1 MMEQNQDQT
10 NEVEQEENCP
20 VEENTQEKDNTKK
33 PSKAQ
38 RIRSAI
44 FELLV
49 YVAIIV
55 VCVMVVPRYVIQ
67 RTIVD
72 GTSMEATLQD
82 QDNLLVDKLSYRFSD
97 PKRFDVIVFYPY
109 GRENEDYYI
118 KRVIGLPGET
128 IQIVGDT
135 IYIDGKVLK
144 ENYGKDPMTE
154 SGIAS
159 EPLKLGKDEY
169 FVLGDNREVSEDSR
183 YEEVGPVSRDK
194 IEGRAV
200 LRIYPLNKFG
210 TLRSQGTK
218 AKAAERGSDAD
229 TDDAK
234 VVAIDAGHQSRGNS
248 STEPVGPG
256 SSVRKAKVAGGAT
269 GVSSHVPEYKI
280 NLSVAKKL
288 RKELELRGYK
298 VVMIRTKNNV
308 NISNKQR
315 AQIANK
321 SGADIY
327 VRIHADSSASSSV
340 RGASALYPSTKNRY
354 VGKLSAKSKKLS
366 QYMLNS
372 YCKKTGIRS
381 RGLSLRDDLTGTNWS
396 KIPVTLIEM
405 GFLSNPTEDRYMQKK
420 STQNKMAKGMA
431 DGIDKY
437 FNR

>member
-20 VEENTQEKDNTKK
+20 VEENTQDKDNTKK
-33 PSKAQ
+33 PSKVQ

-144 ENYGKDPMTE
+144 ESYGKDPMTE

-183 YEEVGPVSRDK
+183 YEEVGPVHRSQIIGK
-194 IEGRAV
+194 VWI
-200 LRIYPLNKFG
+200 RIWPLNKFG
-210 TLRSQGTK
+210 
-218 AKAAERGSDAD
+218 
-229 TDDAK
+229 K
-234 VVAIDAGHQSRGNS
+234 VS
-248 STEPVGPG
+248 
-256 SSVRKAKVAGGAT
+256 
-269 GVSSHVPEYKI
+269 
-280 NLSVAKKL
+280 
-288 RKELELRGYK
+288 
-298 VVMIRTKNNV
+298 
-308 NISNKQR
+308 
-315 AQIANK
+315 
-321 SGADIY
+321 
-327 VRIHADSSASSSV
+327 
-340 RGASALYPSTKNRY
+340 
-354 VGKLSAKSKKLS
+354 
-366 QYMLNS
+366 
-372 YCKKTGIRS
+372 
-381 RGLSLRDDLTGTNWS
+381 
-396 KIPVTLIEM
+396 
-405 GFLSNPTEDRYMQKK
+405 
-420 STQNKMAKGMA
+420 
-431 DGIDKY
+431 
-437 FNR
+437 

>member
-1 MMEQNQDQT
+1 
-10 NEVEQEENCP
+10 
-20 VEENTQEKDNTKK
+20 
-33 PSKAQ
+33 
-38 RIRSAI
+38 
-44 FELLV
+44 
-49 YVAIIV
+49 
-55 VCVMVVPRYVIQ
+55 MVVPRYVIQ

-144 ENYGKDPMTE
+144 ESYGKDPMTE

-159 EPLKLGKDEY
+159 EPLSSARMNILCWEII
-169 FVLGDNREVSEDSR
+169 VRSARTAVMRRLVR
-183 YEEVGPVSRDK
+183 YPATK

-210 TLRSQGTK
+210 TLRSQGNK
-218 AKAAERGSDAD
+218 ANAAERSSDAD

-372 YCKKTGIRS
+372 YC
-381 RGLSLRDDLTGTNWS
+381 N
-396 KIPVTLIEM
+396 
-405 GFLSNPTEDRYMQKK
+405 EDRN
-420 STQNKMAKGMA
+420 S
-431 DGIDKY
+431 
-437 FNR
+437 

>member
-1 MMEQNQDQT
+1 MMEEKKDQT
-10 NEVEQEENCP
+10 KEIQQEEECP
-20 VEENTQEKDNTKK
+20 AEENTSENESEKK
-33 PSKAQ
+33 PDRLQK
-38 RIRSAI
+38 IKSALI
-44 FELLV
+44 ELIV

-72 GTSMEATLQD
+72 GTSMESTLQD
-82 QDNLLVDKLSYRFSD
+82 EDNLLVDKLSYRFSD
-97 PKRFDVIVFYPY
+97 PKRFDIIVFYPY

-135 IYIDGKVLK
+135 IYIDGKVLE

-194 IEGRAV
+194 IEGKAI
-200 LRIYPLNKFG
+200 LRIYPFKKFG
-210 TLRSQGTK
+210 TIKGNGQK
-218 AKAAERGSDAD
+218 AKAAERQR
-229 TDDAK
+229 
-234 VVAIDAGHQSRGNS
+234 VVAIDAGHQSRGDS

-256 SSVRKAKVAGGAT
+256 SSTKKAKVAGGAT
-269 GVSSHVPEYKI
+269 GTVSHVPEYKL
-280 NLSVAKKL
+280 NLIVAKKL
-288 RKELELRGYK
+288 QKELESRGYK
-298 VVMIRTKNNV
+298 VIMIRSKNNV

-327 VRIHADSSASSSV
+327 IRIHGDSSASSSV
-340 RGASALYPSTKNRY
+340 RGASALYPSARNRY

-366 QYMLNS
+366 QCILKK
-372 YCKKTGIRS
+372 YCKKTGIRN

-405 GFLSNPTEDRYMQKK
+405 GFLSNASEDRYMQKK
-420 STQNKMAKGMA
+420 ETRNKMAVGMA
-431 DGIDKY
+431 DGIDQY
-437 FNR
+437 FGR

>member
-1 MMEQNQDQT
+1 MMEENQDQT
-10 NEVEQEENCP
+10 KEIQQEEECP
-20 VEENTQEKDNTKK
+20 AEENISENEPEKK
-33 PSKAQ
+33 PTRLQK
-38 RIRSAI
+38 IKSALI
-44 FELLV
+44 ELIV
-49 YVAIIV
+49 YAAIIV

-72 GTSMEATLQD
+72 GTSMESTLQD
-82 QDNLLVDKLSYRFSD
+82 EDNLLVDKLSYRFSD
-97 PKRFDVIVFYPY
+97 PKRFDIIVFYPY

-128 IQIVGDT
+128 IQIVGNT

-183 YEEVGPVSRDK
+183 DEEVGPVSRDK
-194 IEGRAV
+194 IEGKAV
-200 LRIYPLNKFG
+200 LRIYPFNKFG
-210 TLRSQGTK
+210 TIKGNGQK
-218 AKAAERGSDAD
+218 AEAAERQ
-229 TDDAK
+229 K
-234 VVAIDAGHQSRGNS
+234 VVAIDAGHQSRGDS
-248 STEPVGPG
+248 STEPMGPG
-256 SSVRKAKVAGGAT
+256 SSTRKAKVAGGAT
-269 GVSSHVPEYKI
+269 GVASHVPEYKL
-280 NLSVAKKL
+280 NLIVAKKL
-288 RKELELRGYK
+288 QKELESRGYK
-298 VVMIRTKNNV
+298 VIMIRSKNDV

-327 VRIHADSSASSSV
+327 IRIHGDSSVSSSV
-340 RGASALYPSTKNRY
+340 RGASALYPSTQNRY

-366 QYMLNS
+366 QCILKN
-372 YCKKTGIRS
+372 YCKKTGIRN

-405 GFLSNPTEDRYMQKK
+405 GFLSNASEDRYMQKK
-420 STQNKMAKGMA
+420 ETRNKMAVGMA
-431 DGIDKY
+431 DGIDQY
-437 FNR
+437 FGR